1 MTSQA
6 FADRSDGVTLC
17 QSYWGAFLTWHV
29 SRSLFKIRSITT
41 ALSGQVEALPIIIAM
56 KKSLFFCLQYF
67 LFKMTTSTV
76 QYLL

>member
-56 KKSLFFCLQYF
+56 KKSVFQVCSTFCS
-67 LFKMTTSTV
+67 K
-76 QYLL
+76 